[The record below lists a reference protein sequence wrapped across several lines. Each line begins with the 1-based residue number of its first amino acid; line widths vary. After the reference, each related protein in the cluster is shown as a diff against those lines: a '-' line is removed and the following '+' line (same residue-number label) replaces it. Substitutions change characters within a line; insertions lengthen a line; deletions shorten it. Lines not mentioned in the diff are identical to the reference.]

1 MADNVTLDVMSGGD
15 TCAADDVGGVKYQRV
30 KVAFGVDGA
39 AVDASST
46 NPLPVRSYAGT
57 AMMGYVNGQ
66 GYRMIA
72 ASSTATLGATGDFLN
87 FLLITPMTVN
97 PGQVVVKDISGS
109 VTSATTVFAGGA
121 SSVATLVPFSV
132 PLMAQSVNAAWEVT
146 TSTNVLVFAAGTF
159 ANP

>member
-1 MADNVTLDVMSGGD
+1 MSGGD
-15 TCAADDVGGVKYQRV
+15 TIATDDIAGVKYQRT
-30 KVAFGVDGA
+30 KVSFGVDGA

-57 AMMGYVNGQ
+57 AMMGLVNGQ

>member
-1 MADNVTLDVMSGGD
+1 MTGGD
-15 TCAADDVGGVKYQRV
+15 TCAADDVAGIKYQRV

-57 AMMGYVNGQ
+57 AMMGLVNGQ

>member
-1 MADNVTLDVMSGGD
+1 MSGGD
-15 TCAADDVGGVKYQRV
+15 TIATDDISGVKYQRT
-30 KVAFGVDGA
+30 KVSFGVDGA

-57 AMMGYVNGQ
+57 AMMGLVNGQ

-72 ASSTATLGATGDFLN
+72 ASSTATLGALGDFLN
-87 FLLITPMTVN
+87 FLVITPLTVN
-97 PGQVVVKDISGS
+97 PGQVVVKDTAG

-132 PLMAQSVNAAWEVT
+132 PLMAQSVNAAWEIT
-146 TSTNVLVFAAGTF
+146 TSTNVLVWAAGTF

>member
-1 MADNVTLDVMSGGD
+1 MAENVILDAMSGGD
-15 TCAADDVGGVKYQRV
+15 TCAADDVAGVKYQRV

-57 AMMGYVNGQ
+57 AMMGLVNGQ

-72 ASSTATLGATGDFLN
+72 ASSTETLGAVGDFLN
-87 FLLITPMTVN
+87 FIVITPMTVN
-97 PGQVVVKDISGS
+97 PGQVVVKDIGA

-132 PLMAQSVNAAWEVT
+132 PLMAQSVNAAWEIT
-146 TSTNVLVFAAGTF
+146 TSTNVLVWAAGNF